1 MPKGSQIQTD
11 QSSRNKKKIFISH
24 SSDDKMYANLIEDLL
39 KDFGFTEEEIFYSS
53 GTRSSEKVH
62 PSEDIFYRLA
72 EEIHD
77 GDHFIFLLSNSFY
90 QSAACTA
97 EVGGVWLKEHEMK
110 KDDSECS
117 REWDTNE
124 NRTKPKSLYSIFC
137 VPEFS
142 ASEIQQPL
150 NRDLKAVG
158 FNKEGLNLWVEEI
171 IKPLLGEERCDQ
183 SKITETIRK
192 IVPKYKKIEKQY
204 GTIKILGSAFYC
216 PPLNDKFIRSIFT
229 SAEHD
234 VFICDKDL
242 QWLMDNDILEIIKT
256 RLNEKKKI
264 DIYILIYSSEN
275 PLFKVPSVREHAAEI
290 QNILTSLDKIL
301 RLMEGKDTIE
311 SEEGKNKDG
320 TAREELAN
328 HIHIKLNRSRQFV
341 INGFAKDI
349 DIKNTSEYGIT
360 SGATIYST
368 VYLNANDMRRNPVL
382 KISKKYAKDRF
393 NLYREHFQD
402 IWKEE
407 ELLDVITLRR
417 EYEYLQAKYDEECT
431 GGALILTI
439 DKKNIG
445 KSFIEEIS
453 YVTEYGRMFHPEDVK
468 RLDTYQYSEQFNLIL
483 DIWSEEKTRLN
494 NASEQIVFMFERII
508 LGSAFNPLL
517 KDAYYYRLLTA
528 IINCDNLEANSLE
541 MILQDALG
549 FIVQYDKT
557 AQLDEMN
564 RTADKYLVIIQG
576 LLNSE
581 AGLVNKFGKDYKK
594 KISMIIPIVI
604 SNYLGLSYY
613 HAARIIK
620 TSAALRDAK
629 SVIDVYPKFTGIL
642 QVDSGKTDIKDVVEH
657 LLNKA
662 ITEYETIIESL
673 SKSHPYSDVISAYV
687 HFNLG
692 RVYNMLM
699 GIEKSGKTKS
709 ASKTG
714 KSDTGGAAG
723 TLLIPYAERRKSAY
737 ITAIR
742 KRSELSR
749 DIAFPSAIRRYFA
762 LEELLAR
769 LDYVKIDSSETGMS
783 KTEIDLLWEDIVKH
797 PFDGVRLFETVK
809 TRYAEY
815 SCGREESHD

>member
-1 MPKGSQIQTD
+1 
-11 QSSRNKKKIFISH
+11 
-24 SSDDKMYANLIEDLL
+24 MYANLIEDLL
-39 KDFGFTEEEIFYSS
+39 KGFGFAEEEIFYSS

-97 EVGGVWLKEHEMK
+97 EVGGVWLKEHAMK
-110 KDDSECS
+110 KDDSECP

-124 NRTKPKSLYSIFC
+124 NRTKPKSIYSIFC

-192 IVPKYKKIEKQY
+192 IVPNYKKIEKQY

-242 QWLMDNDILEIIKT
+242 KWLMDNDILEIIKR

-275 PLFKVPSVREHAAEI
+275 PLFKVPSVREHTAEI

-301 RLMEGKDTIE
+301 RLMEGKDTAE
-311 SEEGKNKDG
+311 SGEEKKEDR
-320 TAREELAN
+320 TAREELAK
-328 HIHIKLNRSRQFV
+328 HIHINLNRSHQFV

-349 DIKNTSEYGIT
+349 DIKNKSEYGIP
-360 SGATIYST
+360 SGAAIYST

-407 ELLDVITLRR
+407 DILDVIALRR
-417 EYEYLQAKYDEECT
+417 EYEYLQAKYAEDCT
-431 GGALILTI
+431 GGALISTI
-439 DKKNIG
+439 GKKSID
-445 KSFIEEIS
+445 KSFIEEVS
-453 YVTEYGRMFHPEDVK
+453 YVTEYRRMFHPDDVR

-483 DIWSEEKTRLN
+483 DIWSEEKRRLN
-494 NASEQIVFMFERII
+494 YASEQIVFMFERII
-508 LGSAFNPLL
+508 LGSAFNPSR

-528 IINCDNLEANSLE
+528 MINCDNQEGNSLE
-541 MILQDALG
+541 MILQDTLG
-549 FIVQYDKT
+549 IIAQYDKT
-557 AQLDEMN
+557 AQLSEKD

-576 LLNSE
+576 LLESE
-581 AGLVNKFGKDYKK
+581 AKLVKKFDDDYKK

-613 HAARIIK
+613 HTARIIK
-620 TSAALRDAK
+620 TSAVLSDAK
-629 SVIDVYPKFTGIL
+629 SVIDAYPKFADIL
-642 QVDSGKTDIKDVVEH
+642 KVDSGKTERKDVVEH

-662 ITEYETIIESL
+662 ITRYETIIGSL
-673 SKSHPYSDVISAYV
+673 SKSHPYSDVIGAYV
-687 HFNLG
+687 YFNLG
-692 RVYNMLM
+692 RVYNMLT
-699 GIEKSGKTKS
+699 GIEKSGKTANANQTPTAESTKDG
-709 ASKTG
+709 T
-714 KSDTGGAAG
+714 AG
-723 TLLIPYAERRKSAY
+723 TVLIPYEDKRKSAY
-737 ITAIR
+737 ITAIE
-742 KRSELSR
+742 KRRELSA
-749 DIAFPSAIRRYFA
+749 DTAFPSAIRRYFA

-769 LDYVKIDSSETGMS
+769 LDYVSIDKSDTGMS
-783 KTEIDLLWEDIVKH
+783 KEEIDALWEEIVKH

-809 TRYAEY
+809 TKYAEY
-815 SCGREESHD
+815 SSGTDN